1 MKEKD
6 DGEDNLLEN
15 RAGRHGDGA
24 RAVRRHRPDQGI
36 CLRERERLDRQEHP
50 LCRIRDDPDERQR
63 QRRLLHR
70 AVALH
75 ARCGNLS
82 DERGGRSGGG
92 HVVLLRRTRLRR
104 VHVAQ
109 LLVRRKRHGRGQ
121 VPRGEPHPALV
132 RQPGISPPR
141 RPTARAPSSPPGRSA
156 RSRATCGARSTR
168 ARTRSPRDSRPSGSM
183 RDQTPR
189 RSPASRGSAAAW
201 KIAKVDAQAGA
212 GEQGDASLEG
222 AEFAIVNASGTNSY
236 VNGHSY
242 ADGETVMTIAASW
255 DGLRPT
261 PRRPRATR
269 CRAAPT
275 ASWRRTLQ
283 KDTFPGTA
291 RSSSRSKT
299 PARSSTFPATPCKTT
314 RYAAAC
320 R

>member
-1 MKEKD
+1 MKEKTM
-6 DGEDNLLEN
+6 ERITSSKN

-92 HVVLLRRTRLRR
+92 HVVLLWGTRLRR

-132 RQPGISPPR
+132 RQPGICRRGDLRHERRVRLLGGARDRGRRVEPGQRTCERGLHGILGHQDPCGIR
-141 RPTARAPSSPPGRSA
+141 RPDARQLHV
-156 RSRATCGARSTR
+156 GAR
-168 ARTRSPRDSRPSGSM
+168 
-183 RDQTPR
+183 R
-189 RSPASRGSAAAW
+189 REDRQGRCASRRRR
-201 KIAKVDAQAGA
+201 AGRRLA
-212 GEQGDASLEG
+212 RGRRVRHRQRIGDELLRERPQLRRRRD
-222 AEFAIVNASGTNSY
+222 
-236 VNGHSY
+236 GHDHLHLLGRLGLHR
-242 ADGETVMTIAASW
+242 ADRE
-255 DGLRPT
+255 R
-261 PRRPRATR
+261 
-269 CRAAPT
+269 RAAVRHLPH
-275 ASWRRTLQ
+275 R
-283 KDTFPGTA
+283 
-291 RSSSRSKT
+291 
-299 PARSSTFPATPCKTT
+299 
-314 RYAAAC
+314 
-320 R
+320 